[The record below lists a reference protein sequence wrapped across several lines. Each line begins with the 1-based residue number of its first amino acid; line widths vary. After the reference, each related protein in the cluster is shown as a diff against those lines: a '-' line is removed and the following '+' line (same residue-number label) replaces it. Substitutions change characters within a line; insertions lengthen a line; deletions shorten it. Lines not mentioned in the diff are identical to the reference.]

1 MRAARSRW
9 GKANFCRGTFRA
21 QIRQTTG
28 ACLAFWF
35 NHFGSI
41 ILRPRIPEAIRNV
54 AARKTVMPRA
64 GGASSTP
71 RPADSITAAFGYWV
85 RLRSLSYGA
94 QVARCCFFR
103 HCERSEAIHL
113 SVQEVTMDCFAS
125 LAMTVDTVSPAR
137 DALRLRFA
145 EIPFPPTRG
154 RREDRVRAA
163 PAVSCAMCT
172 RKCAH
177 EHTGPAESI
186 RPSLRDGLTAYAELS
201 PETNS
206 FCLRHRRIDGFANPV
221 GLAKTSADLTPA
233 TGARTTRFCRTQL
246 PSPNHSTGLC
256 GRPKFWRRRLSAVRL
271 HAVDRSRKT
280 ALRTCLRAQRCRVH
294 RTPSQRFVTIAIRPS

>member
-9 GKANFCRGTFRA
+9 RMADFCRGTFRA
-21 QIRQTTG
+21 QMRQDTECTRRFG
-28 ACLAFWF
+28 SII
-35 NHFGSI
+35 FGSI
-41 ILRPRIPEAIRNV
+41 ILRPRIP
-54 AARKTVMPRA
+54 
-64 GGASSTP
+64 
-71 RPADSITAAFGYWV
+71 
-85 RLRSLSYGA
+85 
-94 QVARCCFFR
+94 
-103 HCERSEAIHL
+103 EAIHL

-125 LAMTVDTVSPAR
+125 LAMTVDTVSPSR
-137 DALRLRFA
+137 DALRPRFA

-172 RKCAH
+172 KKCAH

-186 RPSLRDGLTAYAELS
+186 RPSLRNGLTAYGALS

-233 TGARTTRFCRTQL
+233 TGARTTRFCR
-246 PSPNHSTGLC
+246 
-256 GRPKFWRRRLSAVRL
+256 
-271 HAVDRSRKT
+271 
-280 ALRTCLRAQRCRVH
+280 
-294 RTPSQRFVTIAIRPS
+294 